1 VTERIISFA
10 GFAVFLVLAWAISE
24 DRRRVN
30 WRLVF
35 IALALQAALAVVV
48 LRTPWG
54 SAFFEKMRGAFD
66 VIADATGEG
75 AGFLFGPLA
84 SFFMLSEDAVLTS
97 DLPVEFNVFAFQVLP
112 VVIVVSSI
120 TGVLYHF
127 RIIQTA
133 VRAMAWLMRRT
144 LKTSGP
150 ETFGTALMVFLGI
163 ESMPSLKA
171 YLQTMSRSELCTVMT
186 AFMSTVAAN
195 VMIIYATFGAKPEH
209 ILAASLMSAPAAIL
223 IAKLMVPETEEPA
236 AEESG
241 RMDASAES
249 HNVVDAA
256 AKGASDGLKLALNI
270 GALLIAFVSLVY
282 LVNLFFSAVTGYTF
296 TDLMGYAFYPFAFL
310 MGVPAADVGEVAQLL
325 GTKTVINEFLAYSD
339 MNALIEAGQ
348 LQERSI
354 MIATY
359 ALCGFANPGSLGIL
373 IAGLTGLVPERRK
386 EITALGLKAFVGGTL
401 AVLTTACVVGV
412 IG

>member
-1 VTERIISFA
+1 
-10 GFAVFLVLAWAISE
+10 
-24 DRRRVN
+24 
-30 WRLVF
+30 
-35 IALALQAALAVVV
+35 
-48 LRTPWG
+48 
-54 SAFFEKMRGAFD
+54 
-66 VIADATGEG
+66 
-75 AGFLFGPLA
+75 
-84 SFFMLSEDAVLTS
+84 
-97 DLPVEFNVFAFQVLP
+97 
-112 VVIVVSSI
+112 
-120 TGVLYHF
+120 
-127 RIIQTA
+127 
-133 VRAMAWLMRRT
+133 
-144 LKTSGP
+144 
-150 ETFGTALMVFLGI
+150 
-163 ESMPSLKA
+163 
-171 YLQTMSRSELCTVMT
+171 
-186 AFMSTVAAN
+186 
-195 VMIIYATFGAKPEH
+195 
-209 ILAASLMSAPAAIL
+209 
-223 IAKLMVPETEEPA
+223 
-236 AEESG
+236 
-241 RMDASAES
+241 MDASAES

>member
-1 VTERIISFA
+1 MTERLISCA
-10 GFAVFLVLAWAISE
+10 GLAVFLFLAWAISE

-30 WRLVF
+30 WRLIS
-35 IALALQAALAVVV
+35 IALSLQAGLAVVV
-48 LRTPWG
+48 LRTRWG
-54 SAFFEKMRGAFD
+54 GAFFEQVRGAFD
-66 VIADATGEG
+66 VITAATGEG
-75 AGFLFGPLA
+75 ANFLFGSYA
-84 SFFMLSEDAVLTS
+84 
-97 DLPVEFNVFAFQVLP
+97 NVMAFQVLP
-112 VVIVVSSI
+112 VIIVVSSI
-120 TGVLYHF
+120 TGILYYF

-133 VRAMAWLMRRT
+133 IRAMAWLMQRS

-163 ESMPSLKA
+163 ESMPSLKG

-209 ILAASLMSAPAAIL
+209 LLAASLMSAPAAIL
-223 IAKLMVPETEEPA
+223 IAKLMVPETDAPVVDDVVA
-236 AEESG
+236 
-241 RMDASAES
+241 MDAAVES
-249 HNVVDAA
+249 HNAIDAA
-256 AKGASDGLKLALNI
+256 ATGATDGLKLALNI

-282 LVNLFFSAVTGYTF
+282 LVNLFCSAVTGYAF
-296 TDLMGYAFYPFAFL
+296 TELMGYAFVPFAFL
-310 MGVPAADVGEVAQLL
+310 MGVPSGDVGQIAQLL
-325 GTKTVINEFLAYSD
+325 GTKTVINEFLAYAD
-339 MNALIEAGQ
+339 MKTLIEAGQ
-348 LQERSI
+348 LQERSV

-386 EITALGLKAFVGGTL
+386 EITELGIKSLVGGTL
-401 AVLTTACVVGV
+401 AVFTTACVVGI

>member
-1 VTERIISFA
+1 MTERLISLA
-10 GFAVFLVLAWAISE
+10 GLVVFISLAWAISE

-30 WRLVF
+30 WRLIG
-35 IALALQAALAVVV
+35 IALSLQAALAVVV

-54 SAFFEKMRGAFD
+54 SAFFEKVRGAFD
-66 VIADATGEG
+66 IITGATGEG
-75 AGFLFGPLA
+75 TNFLFGSYA
-84 SFFMLSEDAVLTS
+84 
-97 DLPVEFNVFAFQVLP
+97 NVIAFQVLP

-120 TGVLYHF
+120 TAILYHF
-127 RIIQTA
+127 RIVQTA
-133 VRAMAWLMRRT
+133 VSLMAWLMRKT

-163 ESMPSLKA
+163 ESMPSLKG

-209 ILAASLMSAPAAIL
+209 LLAASLMSAPAAIL

-241 RMDASAES
+241 AMAAAVES
-249 HNVVDAA
+249 HNVIDAA
-256 AKGASDGLKLALNI
+256 AKGATDGLKLALNI

-310 MGVPAADVGEVAQLL
+310 MGVPAEDVGEVAQLL
-325 GTKTVINEFLAYSD
+325 GTKTVINEFIAYSD
-339 MNALIEAGQ
+339 MNALIEAGR
-348 LQERSI
+348 LQERSV

-386 EITALGLKAFVGGTL
+386 EITALGIKSLIGGTL
-401 AVLTTACVVGV
+401 AVFTTACVVGI